1 MDCSRTTTE
10 RNSASH
16 RNILKIS
23 SFLMNSP
30 GAKMSCSGSRKSLA
44 SWAWSPKNQIQ
55 CTKASGAAAPGSN
68 SRSPNLTNS
77 LSAATHCQK
86 AAGAI
91 SISGSFLLY
100 PLRII
105 GVPGQSR
112 PGPDLDERFL
122 ERFRALLHE
131 TVFYRISAAGD
142 PSLNR
147 FPSRI

>member
-23 SFLMNSP
+23 SFLMNSA

-68 SRSPNLTNS
+68 SRSP
-77 LSAATHCQK
+77 K
-86 AAGAI
+86 PKI
-91 SISGSFLLY
+91 RYRRLY
-100 PLRII
+100 VARGKPEPLRILVGRLQQA
-105 GVPGQSR
+105 GVRRQSWH
-112 PGPDLDERFL
+112 RF
-122 ERFRALLHE
+122 FRQGLSEPLQQAPEAE
-131 TVFYRISAAGD
+131 TA
-142 PSLNR
+142 
-147 FPSRI
+147 